1 MSPTGIATGK
11 GHTGPLSVHTGGTEV
26 PLPANFRWP
35 GGKRIAVLFR
45 MAFEAWSDDQWPG
58 ISPMGNPLR
67 PGFPDLNARGW
78 AEYAYRRGVFRVLD
92 ALAHH
97 RVKATVLVCGLLAE
111 RYPHI
116 VKRIADEGHEVAGH
130 SYTMDMMPIYMNEEE
145 ERENIRRNAGLL
157 ERATGARPAGWGNP
171 RGTPS
176 PHSARLLA
184 EEGFAWHA
192 DTLNDDLPYLVK
204 YGARSIVAI
213 PNTMDVNDLPLY
225 MKHGQP
231 PGVYVD
237 NFVEWLRY
245 VRKREKGAV
254 KMDPTVHAHC
264 FGRPAGIWAFE
275 RCMEIAKK
283 SKDVW
288 IGTRGEVAEHVR
300 RVLKA

>member
-1 MSPTGIATGK
+1 MS
-11 GHTGPLSVHTGGTEV
+11 GPLSVHTGGTEV
-26 PLPANFRWP
+26 PLPENFRWP

-58 ISPMGNPLR
+58 IGPMGNPLK
-67 PGFPDLNARGW
+67 PGYPDLNARGW

-92 ALAHH
+92 ALARH

-116 VKRIADEGHEVAGH
+116 VKRIAEEGHEVAAH
-130 SYTMDMMPIYMNEEE
+130 SYTMDMMPIYLSEQA
-145 ERENIRRNAGLL
+145 ERENIRRNAELL
-157 ERATGARPAGWGNP
+157 ERATGRRPAGWGNP

-176 PHSARLLA
+176 PNSARLLA

-204 YGARSIVAI
+204 YGSRSIVAI

-231 PGVYVD
+231 PSVYVE
-237 NFVEWLRY
+237 NFVEWLKH

-254 KMDPTVHAHC
+254 KIDPTVHAHC

-288 IGTRGEVAEHVR
+288 IGTRGEAAQHVR
-300 RVLKA
+300 KMLKA

>member
-1 MSPTGIATGK
+1 MSE
-11 GHTGPLSVHTGGTEV
+11 PLSVHTGGTEV

-67 PGFPDLNARGW
+67 QGFPDLNARGW

-111 RYPHI
+111 RYPQI
-116 VKRIADEGHEVAGH
+116 VKRIADEGHEVAAH
-130 SYTMDMMPIYMNEEE
+130 SYTMDMMPIYMNEDE
-145 ERENIRRNAGLL
+145 ERKNIRRNAELL
-157 ERATGARPAGWGNP
+157 ARATGARPAGWGNP

-184 EEGFAWHA
+184 EEGFDWHA

-231 PGVYVD
+231 PSVYVD

-254 KMDPTVHAHC
+254 KIDPTVHAHC

-288 IGTRGEVAEHVR
+288 IGTRGEAAEHVR
-300 RVLKA
+300 KVLKA

>member
-1 MSPTGIATGK
+1 MSE
-11 GHTGPLSVHTGGTEV
+11 PLSVHTGGTEV
-26 PLPANFRWP
+26 PLPENFRWP

-67 PGFPDLNARGW
+67 QGFPDLNARGW

-116 VKRIADEGHEVAGH
+116 VKRIADEGHEVAAH

-145 ERENIRRNAGLL
+145 ERKNIRRNADLL
-157 ERATGARPAGWGNP
+157 ERATGTRPAGWGNP

-176 PHSARLLA
+176 PDSARLLA
-184 EEGFAWHA
+184 EEGFDWHA

-204 YGARSIVAI
+204 YGRKSIVAI

-231 PGVYVD
+231 PRVYLE
-237 NFVEWLRY
+237 NFVEWLKY
-245 VRKREKGAV
+245 VRRREKGAV
-254 KMDPTVHAHC
+254 KIDPTVHAHC

-275 RCMEIAKK
+275 RCLEIARK

-288 IGTRGEVAEHVR
+288 IGTRGEAAAHVR